1 MAKAPEPELA
11 PPSGPIERW
20 LDAIEAVLW
29 IGLLVLGSVVA
40 IAVMRE
46 ATGEAEQASADLVAP
61 VGLIEA
67 EQLKLLGQSRAFSF
81 WLQPTSSFG
90 GGRWSQD
97 GQMLGFGT
105 QQGDWVELELPERE
119 PGKAR
124 LEIFLTRA
132 ADYGIVTV
140 SLNGTA
146 LGGEID
152 LFSDRGVVP
161 TDAIDLGVVD
171 LHSQGDVLRLSVIGK
186 NERAA
191 PPYFQFGLDGIRLS
205 PAR

>member
-1 MAKAPEPELA
+1 VTKSPEPELA
-11 PPSGPIERW
+11 PPSGAVERW

-29 IGLLVLGSVVA
+29 IGLLLLGSVVA
-40 IAVMRE
+40 LAVLRE
-46 ATGEAEQASADLVAP
+46 TTGEAEIASEKLVAP
-61 VGLIEA
+61 SGLIEA

-105 QQGDWVELELPERE
+105 QHGDWVDLELPERE

-140 SLNGTA
+140 SLNGTP
-146 LGGEID
+146 LGAPID
-152 LFSDRGVVP
+152 LFSDQGVVP

-171 LHSQGDVLRLSVIGK
+171 LHRQGDVLRIAVVDK
-186 NERAA
+186 NAKSA
-191 PPYFQFGLDGIRLS
+191 PPHFQFGVDGIRISS
-205 PAR
+205 P